1 MSTHLKEVRKQD
13 MYAKMGKFSSSSFS
27 TTWLKQRGQKKNQ
40 PIVTSRKYDLT
51 ARREMWLTH

>member
-27 TTWLKQRGQKKNQ
+27 TTWLKQRGQKKKTNPLSLQ
-40 PIVTSRKYDLT
+40 GNMILLQEEKCG
-51 ARREMWLTH
+51 